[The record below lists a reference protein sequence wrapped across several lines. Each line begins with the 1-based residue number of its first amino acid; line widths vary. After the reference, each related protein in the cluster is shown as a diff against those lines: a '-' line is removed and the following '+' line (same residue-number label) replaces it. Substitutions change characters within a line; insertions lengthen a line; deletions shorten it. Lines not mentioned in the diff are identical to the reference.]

1 MTDIDD
7 FVWEDLDDD
16 RARTDPEF
24 RAASAEWLVSYKAL
38 SLAQEQRLN
47 DDLYSNLLKLRDM
60 EKELVALGVVE
71 SIPKVHRATA
81 KIRKML
87 DKDVSNRGHAY
98 YAVDDLVDDFRRVE
112 FGCVAW
118 RYRFDHW
125 PTLDDL
131 VEFLL
136 DEWDW
141 QVAKQAIAESLN
153 ERSRRKAGLF
163 VAPEDWLVE
172 AMQFPLPLALQ
183 AKSARPTTRL
193 DSPGVIDLTNDRC
206 FVSAEAQVRHRL
218 HEIYRRYAYQPLAE
232 SNAA

>member
-1 MTDIDD
+1 MTDIDT
-7 FVWEDLDDD
+7 FVWEDLDDK

-24 RAASAEWLVSYKAL
+24 RAASAEWLASWGAY
-38 SLAQEQRLN
+38 SLAREQRLN
-47 DDLYSNLLKLRDM
+47 ADLYSNLLKLRDST
-60 EKELVALGVVE
+60 KELVALGVAE
-71 SIPKVHRATA
+71 YIPEVHKTTA
-81 KIRKML
+81 EIRKML
-87 DKDVSNRGHAY
+87 DDDASNRGHAY
-98 YAVDDLVDDFRRVE
+98 YAVDDLTDDYRRVE

-125 PTLDDL
+125 PPPDDL

-141 QVAKQAIAESLN
+141 QVAKQAVAAALN
-153 ERSRRKAGLF
+153 EPSQRAAGLF
-163 VAPEDWLVE
+163 IAPEDWLVE

-183 AKSARPTTRL
+183 AKDARSTPPR
-193 DSPGVIDLTNDRC
+193 DSPGAINISDHRC
-206 FVSAEAQVRHRL
+206 FVTAEAQRRHRL